1 MELSSRYAILPKKI
15 YLFIRV
21 KSDKEIEKI
30 YLFIRVKSDKEVE
43 KIYLFIRVKS
53 DKEVEKIYLFIR
65 GEKPSWNV
73 QTICNLKKKG
83 VPSVFNVHLSRSRY
97 NPFPFGTCVITY

>member
-15 YLFIRV
+15 YLFIGV
-21 KSDKEIEKI
+21 KSDKEVEKI

-53 DKEVEKIYLFIR
+53 DKEV
-65 GEKPSWNV
+65 EKPSWNV

>member
-1 MELSSRYAILPKKI
+1 MELSSRYAILPKNI

-73 QTICNLKKKG
+73 QIICNLKKKEFQAF
-83 VPSVFNVHLSRSRY
+83 SMFTFLVHAIIRFRLE
-97 NPFPFGTCVITY
+97 PV